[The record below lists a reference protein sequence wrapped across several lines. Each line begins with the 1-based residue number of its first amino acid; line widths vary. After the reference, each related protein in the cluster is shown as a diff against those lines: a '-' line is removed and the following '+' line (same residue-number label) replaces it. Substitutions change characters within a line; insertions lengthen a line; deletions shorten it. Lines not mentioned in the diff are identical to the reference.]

1 MECPHCGK
9 QIENG
14 SKECKFCGMPVVGP
28 EGMNLAEYIAKQEEE
43 INQEEAETDANQ
55 AYVSIKACATYNFFT
70 ILGVICL
77 VLSFIG
83 AIIVSEELS
92 GEAAF
97 AVFVILALNAFLYF
111 CLGSIAQKVH
121 EMHIKLGELY
131 NRLLSN
137 ETESETENETDKF
150 DLN

>member
-28 EGMNLAEYIAKQEEE
+28 EGMNLAEYRAKQEEE
-43 INQEEAETDANQ
+43 IKQEEETNQ
-55 AYVSIKACATYNFFT
+55 AYVSIKTCATCNFFT

-111 CLGSIAQKVH
+111 CLSSIAQKVH
-121 EMHIKLGELY
+121 EMHIRLGEMY

-137 ETESETENETDKF
+137 ETENETDKF